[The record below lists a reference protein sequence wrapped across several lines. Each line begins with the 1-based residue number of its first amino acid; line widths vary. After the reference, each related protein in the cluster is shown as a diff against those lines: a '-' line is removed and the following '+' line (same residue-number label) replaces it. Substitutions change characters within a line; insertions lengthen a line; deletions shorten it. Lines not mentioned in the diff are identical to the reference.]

1 MIKGALIE
9 LVQESLPQLDKTG
22 KYDDRVVES
31 YISLAVNSVF
41 GQIFRKDA
49 GNYDLYAKEYVGTI
63 LQDASTEQYYSE
75 YPAPI
80 VQTVDPF
87 KGVRSIN
94 TLKGRGLEFAPARSS
109 DMALFEGI
117 TAFNVSNVIPFIP
130 QRDRVLYIGEPIDE
144 DYQTIESVRMMLVV
158 PFTEYD
164 MDEFF
169 HIPEGADL
177 NIVDT
182 VRQLMG
188 QIPPRDL
195 LNDGKERQWKE

>member
-9 LVQESLPQLDKTG
+9 LIKESLPQLDKTG
-22 KYDDRVVES
+22 KYHDKIVEA
-31 YISLAVNSVF
+31 YISLAVNTIL
-41 GQIFRKDA
+41 GQIFKKDA
-49 GNYDLYAKEYVGTI
+49 GNYDLYAKEYSGTI
-63 LQDASTEQYYSE
+63 LQDQNTEQYYSA

-80 VQTVDPF
+80 VQTIGPS

-94 TLKGRGLEFAPARSS
+94 TTKGQGLEFAPAQSS
-109 DMALFEGI
+109 DMALFQDLM
-117 TAFNVSNVIPFIP
+117 ASKLSNVIPYIP

-144 DYQTIESVRMMLVV
+144 DYQTITNVRMLLVV

-169 HIPEGADL
+169 HIPEGVDL
-177 NIVDT
+177 DIVDT
-182 VRQLMG
+182 VRQIAG

-195 LNDGKERQWKE
+195 LNDNKEKQWKE